1 MVERMALEQRLE
13 QSQRLILTQT
23 MLQSLELLQFS
34 STELQAYLQE
44 AALSNPMLSVEDA
57 PAPDTGSV
65 ELLRE
70 REYTA
75 FSQAST
81 AGEDERPD
89 FTAFYA
95 RPRSF
100 TDHLK
105 EQLGQMKLLD
115 EETLARCLYLV
126 DSLSSSGYLDC
137 PLEELAQETGQSL
150 FDMEQALFVV
160 QSLDPIGV
168 GARSLSECLL
178 LQLAQGRDFTER
190 NIHLICSGLPLI
202 AKRDLR
208 GLASLLHAPAEEIE
222 RSIETIRALNP
233 IPSQGFLTE
242 QGCGYVRPEAVIRCE
257 EGRVVVEMN
266 DRLLPRVQLDPTYCS
281 MLTSEDGEAREYL
294 TKKQAEAKALLANLD
309 NRAHTI
315 ARVLCAVAQV
325 QEAYFLH
332 GGDLAPL
339 TMQQLADTLGLN
351 VSTVSRAVKGKY
363 VQFGTSV
370 FPIRELLTAPLQAAA
385 GAVSVEAVKQRI
397 RRFIAAEDPQKPL
410 SDETIAQALDQAGIQ
425 ISRRTVAK
433 YRAEMD
439 IPTAAGRKRG
449 RR

>member
-1 MVERMALEQRLE
+1 MALEQRLE

-44 AALSNPMLSVEDA
+44 AALSNPMLSVEDS

-202 AKRDLR
+202 AMRDLR

>member
-1 MVERMALEQRLE
+1 MALEQRLE

-242 QGCGYVRPEAVIRCE
+242 KGCGYVRPEAVIRCE

-294 TKKQAEAKALLANLD
+294 TKKQAEAKALLTNLD

-439 IPTAAGRKRG
+439 IPTAAGRRRG

>member
-1 MVERMALEQRLE
+1 MALEQRLE

>member
-1 MVERMALEQRLE
+1 MALEQRLE
-13 QSQRLILTQT
+13 QSQKLILTQT
-23 MLQSLELLQFS
+23 MLQSLELLQLS
-34 STELQAYLQE
+34 AAELRGYLQE

-57 PAPDTGSV
+57 PIPNAGSL

-75 FSQAST
+75 HDRPTVPT
-81 AGEDERPD
+81 ADEERPD

-95 RPRSF
+95 RPHSF

-115 EETLARCLYLV
+115 ANTLARCLFLV

-137 PLEELAQETGQSL
+137 PLEELAQETGQTL

-160 QSLDPIGV
+160 QTLDPVGV

-178 LQLAQGRDFTER
+178 LQLAQGSHFTEL
-190 NIHLICSGLPLI
+190 NIHLVCLGLPLV

-208 GLASLLHAPAEEIE
+208 ALCSLLHAPAEEVA
-222 RSIETIRALNP
+222 RSIETIRSLSP

-242 QGCGYVRPEAVIRCE
+242 ENCGYIRPEAVIHCE
-257 EGRVVVEMN
+257 EGRVIVEMS
-266 DRLLPRVQLDPTYCS
+266 DRLLPHVKLDPTYCA
-281 MLTSEDGEAREYL
+281 MLTGEDAEARDYL
-294 TKKQAEAKALLANLD
+294 LKKQAEAKALLTNLD
-309 NRAHTI
+309 NRACTI
-315 ARVLCAVAQV
+315 ARILCAAVQV
-325 QEAYFLH
+325 QEQYFLH
-332 GGDLAPL
+332 GAELVPL
-339 TMQQLADTLGLN
+339 TMQQLADMLELN

-363 VQFGTSV
+363 IQFGTSV

-385 GAVSVEAVKQRI
+385 GAVSAEAVKQRI
-397 RRFIAAEDPQKPL
+397 RRFIAAENPQKPL
-410 SDETIAQALDQAGIQ
+410 SDETIAQALNQAGIS

-439 IPTAAGRKRG
+439 IPTAGIRKR
-449 RR
+449 RVL